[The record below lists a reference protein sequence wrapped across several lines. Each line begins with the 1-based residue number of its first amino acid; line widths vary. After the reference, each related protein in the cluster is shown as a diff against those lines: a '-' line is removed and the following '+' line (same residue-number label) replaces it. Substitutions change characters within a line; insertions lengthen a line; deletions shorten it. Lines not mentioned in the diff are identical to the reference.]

1 MTIPEIER
9 AYRERLPVKFQ
20 VVSVG
25 MCVYDEI
32 DALIYRRNDACLTT
46 VSAELKDRNGT
57 RCTYTVN
64 AEKLFLAD
72 EKDKLAL
79 KQNGG
84 RFAIVEQGVFV

>member
-46 VSAELKDRNGT
+46 VSAELKD
-57 RCTYTVN
+57 

>member
-9 AYRERLPVKFQ
+9 AYRERLPVKFL

-25 MCVYDEI
+25 MFVFDEI
-32 DALIYRRNDACLTT
+32 DALVYRRNDAQLTT
-46 VSAELKDRNGT
+46 VSAEIKDRSGA
-57 RCTYTVN
+57 RCIYTIN

-84 RFAIVEQGVFV
+84 RFAVI